1 MSVRE
6 DQIVR
11 ELNRYIHLYPE
22 DQKTLAP
29 VYDAALDHSRRRGCT
44 HNQRCPLVMAA
55 AAVADKQDRLLC
67 LRHAGGFAL
76 AEAEPGARDN
86 SLVEAGLRLL
96 TEEVSLRD
104 VWTQPADDGPFLIDV
119 TPPRR
124 HTYGQR
130 LRVGFRYLF
139 RAHSGAVLP
148 PAIEMGA
155 AAWVPLA
162 SIDIA
167 PLHHRLERLLLDVWS
182 G

>member
-1 MSVRE
+1 MSVQE

-11 ELNRYIHLYPE
+11 ELNRYIHLHPE
-22 DQKTLAP
+22 DQKILAP

-55 AAVADKQDRLLC
+55 AVVADEQDRLLC

-76 AEAEPGARDN
+76 AEAEPEERDN

-96 TEEVSLRD
+96 TEEVGIRD
-104 VWTQPADDGPFLIDV
+104 IWRQPADDGPFLIDV
-119 TPPRR
+119 TPPRG
-124 HTYGQR
+124 HAYGQR

-139 RAHSGAVLP
+139 RAHSDAVFP
-148 PAIEMGA
+148 SAIERGA
-155 AAWVPLA
+155 AAWVPLS
-162 SIDIA
+162 SIDMA
-167 PLHHRLERLLLDVWS
+167 PLRHRLEMLLLDVWR